1 MFNVLADGERDMIR
15 YYLGKKIEPTDEFW
29 AKANER
35 GLVKTV
41 YAIRKAGQE
50 DKKTIEHIT
59 SLIGNV
65 VKEGNVF
72 MYRSGFKK
80 NDLKGE

>member
-29 AKANER
+29 AKANEH

-41 YAIRKAGQE
+41 YAIRKAQQE

-59 SLIGNV
+59 RLIGNV
-65 VKEGNVF
+65 VKEDGRY
-72 MYRSGFKK
+72 MYREGVNK
-80 NDLKGE
+80 NDL